1 MPDSVYVLERLN
13 WRAAVPRGLWLALP
27 GADPLATFPDR
38 PGAEALARERE
49 WAVRRRVNPFRCGG
63 PFLHYQTSFDAAR
76 LHDWFLDLGLVP
88 PEPTTDSAAWAAAW
102 ELGLPQMTDAQR
114 AAAWEV
120 LDRVRFF
127 RVVERPAGRRMR
139 LVAEA
144 HLEEDPVTFPRS
156 GPRYVGSTPY
166 MLVRRRETADALC
179 HQLYVDRL
187 AKEGEYT
194 GHPTDPGSWEG
205 PDEDPFAEL
214 DQPELAVRHRLPL
227 QFAEHRPL
235 DLITTR
241 DPTPG
246 HTVYVVLRR
255 HWRLELTDADFWRWS
270 LTQTK
275 TCGRA
280 VAAFDTLAAADAL
293 IAELEAEARRYP
305 SPFRFGPPHE
315 WGTLHGSGIWGVLD
329 NLAPVEFANAWADY
343 TAPDRLWA
351 RWWDEAVPGLTAD
364 EIATAWGLYDRL
376 KFYEVVAV
384 EYRE

>member
-1 MPDSVYVLERLN
+1 MPDPVYVLERLN
-13 WRAAVPRGLWLALP
+13 WRAAVPRGLWLRLP
-27 GADPLATFPDR
+27 GTDPLATFPDR
-38 PGAEALARERE
+38 PTAESAARERE
-49 WAVRRRVNPFRCGG
+49 WAIRRRVNPFRCGG
-63 PFLHYQTSFDAAR
+63 EYLHYQTSFDPAR
-76 LHDWFLDLGLVP
+76 LHDWFLDLGLEP
-88 PEPTTDSAAWAAAW
+88 PKPTTDSTAWAAVWDRA
-102 ELGLPQMTDAQR
+102 LPQMTDAQR

-127 RVVERPAGRRMR
+127 RVVERPPGERMH
-139 LVAEA
+139 LVALP
-144 HLEEDPVTFPRS
+144 HFEEDPVTFPRT

-166 MLVRRRETADALC
+166 MSVRRRATADDLC
-179 HQLYVDRL
+179 HQLYATRL
-187 AKEGEYT
+187 TSEGGYV
-194 GHPTDPGSWEG
+194 GHVAMPMLWAAPDP
-205 PDEDPFAEL
+205 DPFGEPDAE
-214 DQPELAVRHRLPL
+214 DTPPDKAGTD
-227 QFAEHRPL
+227 FAEHRPL
-235 DLITTR
+235 DLVTTR

-275 TCGRA
+275 TCGRP

-315 WGTLHGSGIWGVLD
+315 WSYSHASAIWGVLD
-329 NLAPVEFANAWADY
+329 KMAPIEFANVWNDF
-343 TAPDRLWA
+343 TAQDRLWG
-351 RWWDEAVPGLTAD
+351 RWWDEAVLILTPD
-364 EIATAWGLYDRL
+364 EITTAWGLYDRL